1 MSAAELLLSR
11 LDRVRPGAIPGQW
24 MAKCPGH
31 QDRLPSLSV
40 REESDGRLLL
50 HCFGGCDAADVVAA
64 IGLTLA
70 DLFPAPIEP
79 LEPQKARWNHAEL
92 LRVLSH
98 ETGIVLIAAEDMRAG
113 RPISDSDMQRLAR
126 AVAKIQRVAEIAA

>member
-1 MSAAELLLSR
+1 MSIAEVLLSR
-11 LDRVRPGAIPGQW
+11 LEGVRPGAMPGCW

-64 IGLTLA
+64 VGLTLA
-70 DLFPAPIEP
+70 DLFPTPV
-79 LEPQKARWNHAEL
+79 EPQAPQKPRWNHAEL
-92 LRVLSH
+92 LRVLRD

-113 RPISDSDMQRLAR
+113 RKISDGDMQRLAR